1 MDDYN
6 TLNLYSILN
15 KWMKEN
21 VFLLLSSW
29 LSTSSISTNDKLLV
43 SICLIIQPSIYL
55 SISSSIRHQEA
66 SNRTSFTSMF
76 QYLSQPKEQLLE
88 HELSEEEKQKSPNG
102 TILGRLLEAGDDLF
116 KNLQTRYLE

>member
-1 MDDYN
+1 
-6 TLNLYSILN
+6 
-15 KWMKEN
+15 MKEN

-29 LSTSSISTNDKLLV
+29 LSTSYISTNDKLLV

-66 SNRTSFTSMF
+66 SKQTSFTSVF

-88 HELSEEEKQKSPNG
+88 HGLSEEEKQKSPNG